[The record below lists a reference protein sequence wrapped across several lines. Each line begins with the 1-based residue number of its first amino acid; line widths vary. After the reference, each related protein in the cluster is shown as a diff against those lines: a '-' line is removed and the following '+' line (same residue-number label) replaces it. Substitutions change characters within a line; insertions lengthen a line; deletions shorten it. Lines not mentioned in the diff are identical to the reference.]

1 VTSKVAEGRGEHAS
15 EPDYHWRHVA
25 LALAALG
32 VVIASATFVGWFAA
46 ARFDLWNGV
55 DTPGARAA
63 GELEALTTTRL
74 SIFLLAFQAA
84 ALAATVAAIRAFRR
98 PGISLAPFAM
108 PEKGLAMIAGH
119 ALALVSLAALYGF
132 VVYLFDSDAIANDV
146 RPFAAM
152 VQSNSWPLLAL
163 AAVVG
168 APITEELAFRG
179 FAYGVIAASPAG
191 PRAAAVVTAGM
202 WAALHASYSIYGL
215 VAIFAIGLYLAWLRQ
230 STGSLLPSVIC
241 HGLYNG
247 LIVAVLALA
256 PEGALD
262 AAVARI

>member
-1 VTSKVAEGRGEHAS
+1 M
-15 EPDYHWRHVA
+15 PDYQWRHLA
-25 LALAALG
+25 LALAALAF
-32 VVIASATFVGWFAA
+32 VIGLATFVGGVAA
-46 ARFDLWNGV
+46 QNYDLWSGV
-55 DTPGARAA
+55 ETPGAWAP
-63 GELEALTTTRL
+63 GELDAMGTTRL
-74 SIFLLAFQAA
+74 AVFLLAFQFA
-84 ALAATVAAIRAFRR
+84 ALAGTAAAIGAFRR
-98 PGISLAPFAM
+98 PGVSLAPFAM
-108 PEKGLAMIAGH
+108 PEQGFAMIAGH

-132 VVYLFDSDAIANDV
+132 AVYVFDSDAIANDV

-152 VQSNSWPLLAL
+152 IQSNAWPLLAL

-191 PRAAAVVTAGM
+191 PRAAAVATAAM

-215 VAIFAIGLYLAWLRQ
+215 VAIFGIGLYLAWLRQ
-230 STGSLLPSVIC
+230 ATGSLVPSIVC

-256 PEGALD
+256 PDGALD